1 MSSFIGLV
9 TLLVREYD
17 AAIAYFTGSLGFAL
31 MEDTLQGKGKRW
43 VVARPKGG
51 GGASLLLAR
60 AATSAQ
66 LAQIG
71 NPAGGRVAFSLDT
84 DDFARSRAHA
94 HAHARA
100 ACASP
105 RRPAKNRTAR
115 SPSLSTSAATRRIC
129 LSAAAPDRLQRRP
142 GRLDGGLSH
151 PASTANT
158 SACSGSLKISWKSGA
173 NACAV
178 TTFAGAA
185 AANARLPAGATHR
198 SLPA

>member
-84 DDFARSRAHA
+84 DDFAVARTRTR
-94 HAHARA
+94 ARA
-100 ACASP
+100 SGV
-105 RRPAKNRTAR
+105 RFT
-115 SPSLSTSAATRRIC
+115 
-129 LSAAAPDRLQRRP
+129 AAPREEPYGTVAVSLDLCGNKTDLLERR
-142 GRLDGGLSH
+142 
-151 PASTANT
+151 
-158 SACSGSLKISWKSGA
+158 SA
-173 NACAV
+173 
-178 TTFAGAA
+178 
-185 AANARLPAGATHR
+185 
-198 SLPA
+198 